1 MYFQILAAAA
11 ATAGAWADFWTH
23 KIPNRLTVTCL
34 GIGVILRLTAGIWI
48 GISAGEV
55 RQMLITTG
63 GFLADGALGFAVGC
77 IGILLW
83 FLGAL
88 KAGDVKL
95 YMAVGAIGGWRFCL
109 NTEIFSIL
117 IGGAAAFLV
126 MLFRKNGRGALKRLW
141 LYGKSLI
148 LTRTYR
154 KYEGDSSSYFCF
166 GCMIAAGAWVS
177 LLYSVI

>member
-11 ATAGAWADFWTH
+11 ATAGAWADFRTH

-88 KAGDVKL
+88 KA
-95 YMAVGAIGGWRFCL
+95 
-109 NTEIFSIL
+109 
-117 IGGAAAFLV
+117 
-126 MLFRKNGRGALKRLW
+126 
-141 LYGKSLI
+141 
-148 LTRTYR
+148 
-154 KYEGDSSSYFCF
+154 
-166 GCMIAAGAWVS
+166 
-177 LLYSVI
+177 

>member
-11 ATAGAWADFWTH
+11 ATAAAWIDFRTH
-23 KIPNRLTVTCL
+23 KIPNRLIVACL
-34 GIGVILRLTAGIWI
+34 GIGGILRLTAGIWM
-48 GISAGEV
+48 GISAG
-55 RQMLITTG
+55 G
-63 GFLADGALGFAVGC
+63 GGQTVFTAGSFLTDGALGFAVGC

-95 YMAVGAIGGWRFCL
+95 YMAIGAIGGWRFCL

-126 MLFRKNGRGALKRLW
+126 MLFRKNGRESLKRLW
-141 LYGKSLI
+141 LYGKLLI
-148 LTRTYR
+148 LTRTYH
-154 KYEGDSSSYFCF
+154 KYEGASSSYFCF
-166 GCMIAAGAWVS
+166 GCMIAAGAWAS
-177 LLYSVI
+177 LFYSFI